1 MERYCIHQTLQ
12 RLIKSFRRWVWLNK
26 CVTDRTRSAVGSRL
40 LKYLSWLLYSSYY
53 TQFSYVDDNSFCF
66 LFCFFF
72 LPVPFVVELR
82 CAASFS
88 QDIWGEEVLFR
99 VTNAGGTIRQK
110 EGGRS
115 GGPRR
120 MWRIGGHL
128 VMKGE
133 SDPVFVV
140 WVWSCRFSSWWW
152 AFGAL
157 TFIPWSPPHSAW
169 WQASSGEEVESFP
182 GGVWALHS
190 SAFFLS

>member
-1 MERYCIHQTLQ
+1 MGKYCIHQTLQ
-12 RLIKSFRRWVWLNK
+12 RLIKSFRRWVWLN
-26 CVTDRTRSAVGSRL
+26 VGVIDHTSSPVGSRL
-40 LKYLSWLLYSSYY
+40 LKYLPWLLYSSDYR
-53 TQFSYVDDNSFCF
+53 QFSYVDDNSFCI
-66 LFCFFF
+66 FFF
-72 LPVPFVVELR
+72 VWLLPVLLIVELR
-82 CAASFS
+82 RAASFF

-140 WVWSCRFSSWWW
+140 WVWSCRFPSWWR
-152 AFGAL
+152 AFGTL
-157 TFIPWSPPHSAW
+157 TFISWSPPTLPNGR
-169 WQASSGEEVESFP
+169 QAQVKR
-182 GGVWALHS
+182 
-190 SAFFLS
+190 